1 MLSLAFP
8 KNRPRIHSTGHQR
21 PEAHQAHHLILS
33 ISRNSGWLDKTIQKR
48 PTIWMKTL
56 QIQSSKCSLVE
67 CCIDTTI
74 SNQASLINLVWK
86 GIHGSN
92 NNKINQSSSIHCV
105 HAPGSSRSSE
115 AQVSGVRLLTSL
127 RLAGQGTLTIRSV
140 FPMINNLFL
149 CFWLK
154 FNKNI
159 FQRGEDL
166 LKAGEERSTFTPYR
180 LIPLLSPF
188 SYSLFIWASRV
199 S

>member
-1 MLSLAFP
+1 
-8 KNRPRIHSTGHQR
+8 
-21 PEAHQAHHLILS
+21 
-33 ISRNSGWLDKTIQKR
+33 
-48 PTIWMKTL
+48 MKTL
-56 QIQSSKCSLVE
+56 KIQSSKCSLIE

-74 SNQASLINLVWK
+74 SSRASLVNPVRK

-92 NNKINQSSSIHCV
+92 NNKINQSSSIHYV
-105 HAPGSSRSSE
+105 HAPGSSWSSVLLNE

-127 RLAGQGTLTIRSV
+127 RLAGQGMLTIRSV

-166 LKAGEERSTFTPYR
+166 LKAGEERSTFTPHR

-188 SYSLFIWASRV
+188 SYSLFIGASRV